1 MLVQEE
7 KKRSDDKLES
17 IREVFEMWNHNLQDG
32 YAPSSCMTVDEQLVS
47 FRGHCPLWVYIPSKL
62 GKYRIKIWATCD
74 SETSY
79 TWKMQIYTRKDPVKG
94 GGDLVKELEIIG
106 RNITCDN
113 FFTSL
118 GLARELL
125 SKKTVLGGTI
135 RKNRVELPSASTNGK
150 EINNTIFGFRK
161 DSMILSYCPK
171 KNYVVIFMSTMHSQP
186 SIDSKSAEKKLEV
199 TTCYN
204 KTKGGVDTLDKMV
217 RTYTCKR
224 MTRRW
229 HVVIFYNMTDI
240 SAVNVFI
247 VAKQIHLQSFKDK
260 RSENL
265 IQLGKELAGVNAKQ
279 EQDKQSSSSA
289 NISQPN
295 KKRTQTSTSF

>member
-1 MLVQEE
+1 MNEQYVSRDRQDVWHSNPLTQAAVRTSSWNTVHQECGPSHFA
-7 KKRSDDKLES
+7 KR
-17 IREVFEMWNHNLQDG
+17 F
-32 YAPSSCMTVDEQLVS
+32 
-47 FRGHCPLWVYIPSKL
+47 
-62 GKYRIKIWATCD
+62 CD
-74 SETSY
+74 SIEACFTIF
-79 TWKMQIYTRKDPVKG
+79 MRRNLLEVIRKWTNV
-94 GGDLVKELEIIG
+94 E
-106 RNITCDN
+106 
-113 FFTSL
+113 

-125 SKKTVLGGTI
+125 SKKTVSVGTI
-135 RKNRVELPSASTNGK
+135 RKNRVELPNASTNGK

-229 HVVIFYNMTDI
+229 PMVIFYNMTDI
-240 SAVNVFI
+240 STVNVFI